1 MIPQPE
7 TQGTPTSLSAAPT
20 PPVPGGATADIEA
33 RLDRIPV
40 TSRHRRIARV
50 LAAGTFFDAF
60 DSLALGVALTVIA
73 RSLGQGFLGTGVLI
87 SAGYLGQAIGALT
100 LGAVTDRLG
109 RRRTFLVAISVFSV
123 LSIACALAWSLE
135 ALTVARLLQGVGLGA
150 EVPIAATLVSEY
162 APARGRGRAVMLY
175 QAIFAWGAFAAPLV
189 GLVVFAV
196 VPPTIG
202 WRVLF
207 ILGLLPVLLVLLGR
221 RALPE
226 SVRWLTSKGRVEEAE
241 VIVDGL
247 ERAARDEGRT
257 LHEPTPVVADV
268 ARPTRLAE
276 IFAPAYRRRTL
287 LNGILWFTVY
297 FVSYG
302 YSVWLPSLYT
312 TIGGLPVSQ
321 ALWLTLAVGAAQLV
335 VVYVFALTTDRL
347 GRRPLFLAGFGVAIL
362 GAVLGVVLVA
372 MGHTGWSTLFL
383 AGLLLAAG
391 SYAPAAGL
399 YVYIPELYP
408 TRVRAWGTA
417 AGSSMNR
424 IASVIAPTI
433 VGALLAGG
441 FGLGAVFLMFGVVL
455 LIGVAAMAAWGME
468 TRGRSLEETGDLV
481 T

>member
-7 TQGTPTSLSAAPT
+7 TQGTPASLSAPPSPAP
-20 PPVPGGATADIEA
+20 GAVTADIEA
-33 RLDRIPV
+33 RLDRVPV

-87 SAGYLGQAIGALT
+87 SAGYLGQAIGALA
-100 LGAVTDRLG
+100 LGAVTERLG
-109 RRRTFLVAISVFSV
+109 RRRAFLLAISVFSV
-123 LSIACALAWSLE
+123 LSVACALAWNLE
-135 ALTVARLLQGVGLGA
+135 ALTVARLLQGIGLGA

-189 GLVVFAV
+189 GLVVFALV
-196 VPPTIG
+196 SPTIG

-207 ILGLLPVLLVLLGR
+207 ILGLLPLAIVLVAR

-226 SVRWLTSKGRVEEAE
+226 SVRWLTAKGRVDEADA
-241 VIVDGL
+241 IV
-247 ERAARDEGRT
+247 ERFEHTARDEGHA
-257 LHEPTPVVADV
+257 LPEPTPVTADV

-276 IFAPAYRRRTL
+276 IFNPAYRRRTL

-321 ALWLTLAVGAAQLV
+321 ALWLTLAVGAAQLI
-335 VVYVFALTTDRL
+335 VVYVFALTTDRF
-347 GRRPLFLAGFGVAIL
+347 GRRPLFLAGFGIAIL
-362 GAVLGVVLVA
+362 GAVLGVLLVA

-441 FGLGAVFLMFGVVL
+441 LGLGSVFLMFGVVL
-455 LIGVAAMAAWGME
+455 VIGVAAMAVWGVE

-481 T
+481 A